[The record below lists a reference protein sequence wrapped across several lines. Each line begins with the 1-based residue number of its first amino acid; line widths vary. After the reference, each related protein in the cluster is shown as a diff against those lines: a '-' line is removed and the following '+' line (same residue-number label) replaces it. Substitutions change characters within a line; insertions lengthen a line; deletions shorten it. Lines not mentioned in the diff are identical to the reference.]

1 VVNADIVE
9 QNLNVAFIW
18 HSPESESLESGLDGL
33 RQKDDGGWRD
43 GDDHL
48 GVQGEMSARKI
59 LAPGPIPPGDE
70 ET

>member
-1 VVNADIVE
+1 VE

-18 HSPESESLESGLDGL
+18 HSPESESLESGLNGL

-48 GVQGEMSARKI
+48 GTQGEMSARKNSSS
-59 LAPGPIPPGDE
+59 GTYTPGDE